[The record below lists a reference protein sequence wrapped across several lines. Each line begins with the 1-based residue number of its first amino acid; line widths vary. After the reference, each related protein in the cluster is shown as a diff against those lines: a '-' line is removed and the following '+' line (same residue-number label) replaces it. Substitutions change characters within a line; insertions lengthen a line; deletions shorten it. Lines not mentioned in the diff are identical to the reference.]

1 MILPTES
8 SWFRRE
14 TDHDI
19 ARCEKAGESRW
30 REGGQED
37 QEKHPKELKYCQQSE
52 TSGEG
57 TEEEKCSVKQ
67 ESMIHHSMN

>member
-1 MILPTES
+1 MI
-8 SWFRRE
+8 RRE

-30 REGGQED
+30 REGGQGD
-37 QEKHPKELKYCQQSE
+37 QEKHPKEFKYCQQSE

-57 TEEEKCSVKQ
+57 DRRGEMHCKAREHD
-67 ESMIHHSMN
+67 IP